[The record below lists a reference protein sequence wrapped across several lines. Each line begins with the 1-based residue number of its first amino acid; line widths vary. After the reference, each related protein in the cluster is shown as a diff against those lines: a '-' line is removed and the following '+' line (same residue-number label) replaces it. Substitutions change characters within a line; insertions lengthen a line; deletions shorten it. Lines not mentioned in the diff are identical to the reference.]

1 MDNFETVFILGR
13 QPELGLAEL
22 ESVFGHENVRPCG
35 ETAALV
41 MAPASETSLHRFGGS
56 LKLARVVEIL
66 ENSTWS
72 KVASFLKE
80 DLPFKID
87 FTGEGKLQLG
97 LSSYGF
103 PITSQKLL
111 ASGLELKK
119 TLKRAT
125 GRSVRLVSSNTELH
139 LSSPQVIHNGLINGG
154 YEIVVIQDGKR
165 AIVARTLAEQ
175 NIEAY
180 TRRDQQ
186 RPKRDAKVGMLPPK
200 LAQIIVNLAVGQAV
214 PSKSSIML
222 DPFCGT
228 GVVLQEAS
236 LMGFGVAGSDL
247 EPRMVAYT
255 KDNLEWLTETFG
267 VKLETP
273 LLVTAGDATAYTWTI
288 KPSFVACETY
298 LGRPFTEKPSAEILE
313 RTVSEVNLILKKFLR
328 NIHTQ
333 LQSGSRLCVAVP
345 AWQTS
350 ANSFRHLPLIDQIS
364 DLGYN
369 RVSFEHVSGENLLY
383 YREDQ
388 IVARELLVLTV
399 Q

>member
-1 MDNFETVFILGR
+1 
-13 QPELGLAEL
+13 
-22 ESVFGHENVRPCG
+22 
-35 ETAALV
+35 
-41 MAPASETSLHRFGGS
+41 
-56 LKLARVVEIL
+56 
-66 ENSTWS
+66 
-72 KVASFLKE
+72 
-80 DLPFKID
+80 
-87 FTGEGKLQLG
+87 
-97 LSSYGF
+97 
-103 PITSQKLL
+103 
-111 ASGLELKK
+111 
-119 TLKRAT
+119 
-125 GRSVRLVSSNTELH
+125 
-139 LSSPQVIHNGLINGG
+139 VIHNGLINGG

-165 AIVARTLAEQ
+165 AIIARTLAEQ

-214 PSKSSIML
+214 PSKSSLVL

-255 KDNLEWLTETFG
+255 KANLEWLTETFG
-267 VKLETP
+267 VKLDTP
-273 LLVTAGDATAYTWTI
+273 QITTGDATAYTWPI
-288 KPSFVACETY
+288 KPGFVACETY

-328 NIHTQ
+328 NLHTQ
-333 LQSGSRLCVAVP
+333 LESGTRLCVAVP

-350 ANSFRHLPLIDQIS
+350 ADSFRHLPLIDQIS

-369 RVSFEHVSGENLLY
+369 RVSFELGSGENLLY

-388 IVARELLVLTV
+388 IVARELLVLNV
-399 Q
+399 L

>member
-1 MDNFETVFILGR
+1 MNTFETIFILGR

-22 ESVFGHENVRPCG
+22 ESVFGSAHVRPCG

-41 MAPASETSLHRFGGS
+41 MTPTSEVSLHRFGGS
-56 LKLARVVEIL
+56 LKLAQVIETL
-66 ENSTWS
+66 ETSSWS

-87 FTGEGKLQLG
+87 FNGEGKLQLG

-103 PITSQKLL
+103 PITPQKML

-125 GRSVRLVSSNTELH
+125 GRSVRLVSSNTELR

-154 YEIVVIQDGKR
+154 YEIVVVQDGKR
-165 AIVARTLAEQ
+165 AIIARTLAEQ

-200 LAQIIVNLAVGQAV
+200 LAQIIVNLAVGQAT
-214 PSKSSIML
+214 PSKSTIVL

-267 VKLETP
+267 VKLDSP
-273 LLVTAGDATAYTWTI
+273 HIAAGDATAYTWPV

-298 LGRPFTEKPSAEILE
+298 LGRPITEKPSTEILE

-328 NIHTQ
+328 NIHMQ
-333 LQSGSRLCVAVP
+333 LESGTRLCVAVP

-350 ANSFRHLPLIDQIS
+350 ADSFRHLPLIDQIS

-369 RVSFEHVSGENLLY
+369 RVSFEHDAGENLLY

-388 IVARELLVLTV
+388 IVARELLVLTRK
-399 Q
+399 